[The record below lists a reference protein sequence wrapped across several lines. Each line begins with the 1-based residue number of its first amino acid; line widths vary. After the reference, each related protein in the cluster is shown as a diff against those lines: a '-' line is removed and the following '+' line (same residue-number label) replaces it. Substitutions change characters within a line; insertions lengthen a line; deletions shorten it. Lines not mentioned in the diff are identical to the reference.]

1 MTGSVQR
8 SPEVIEVWAPF
19 AEQVEIEWSS
29 RAPSTDG
36 SPQEQPQTQ
45 VQPQPQ
51 RDAMTP
57 TGDGWWRWGPGPA
70 AGGDATAS
78 DDHAMAPSPQ
88 VLDYAFVLDGQE
100 PALPDPRSAWQPHG
114 VHGPSRTFDP
124 ATFDWTDGDW
134 NGPRSGTGILGSVIY
149 ELHIGTFT
157 PEGTLDAALARLDH
171 LVDLGVDVVQLMPVV
186 PFAGRWGWGY
196 DGVDLWA
203 VHDGYGGPAALQRF
217 VDACHARGLGVAL
230 DVVHNHLGASGNYLA
245 RFGPYFTEA
254 HHTPWGA
261 AVNLDHEGCGPV
273 RQFLV
278 ESSLRWFRDFHVD
291 ALRLDAVH
299 ELKDDSQPHYLVELS
314 DAVAALSVTLG
325 RPLDLV
331 AESDLNDPVM
341 VAPTSEGGRG
351 MTAQWDDDVHHALH
365 VVLTGEAH
373 GYYAD
378 FAGGGAREEAG
389 PIGVLAKVLTRGFL
403 HDGTMSTFRGRPW
416 GAPVDI
422 ERLDARR
429 LLGYLQTHDQVG
441 NRMAGDRISG
451 ALPPG
456 AQAAGAALYLLGP
469 TTPMIFMG
477 EEWAASTPWQFFT
490 SFDDEVLADAVRRG
504 RRAEFGAH
512 GWSEDAVPDPQDPA
526 TRDASVL
533 DWDEAHAGHHG
544 RMLQWYAACTGLRR
558 DLLGAGPTRFADV
571 AVAYDEDDRWL
582 VMTHHAAQGGAHAV
596 AVNLAESSRTLPLGT
611 SPSADV
617 LLAWDDVRTQVRE
630 GSVRMPGHAVA
641 VLRLG

>member
-1 MTGSVQR
+1 
-8 SPEVIEVWAPF
+8 
-19 AEQVEIEWSS
+19 
-29 RAPSTDG
+29 
-36 SPQEQPQTQ
+36 
-45 VQPQPQ
+45 
-51 RDAMTP
+51 
-57 TGDGWWRWGPGPA
+57 
-70 AGGDATAS
+70 
-78 DDHAMAPSPQ
+78 
-88 VLDYAFVLDGQE
+88 
-100 PALPDPRSAWQPHG
+100 
-114 VHGPSRTFDP
+114 
-124 ATFDWTDGDW
+124 
-134 NGPRSGTGILGSVIY
+134 
-149 ELHIGTFT
+149 
-157 PEGTLDAALARLDH
+157 
-171 LVDLGVDVVQLMPVV
+171 
-186 PFAGRWGWGY
+186 
-196 DGVDLWA
+196 
-203 VHDGYGGPAALQRF
+203 
-217 VDACHARGLGVAL
+217 VA
-230 DVVHNHLGASGNYLA
+230 
-245 RFGPYFTEA
+245 
-254 HHTPWGA
+254 
-261 AVNLDHEGCGPV
+261 
-273 RQFLV
+273 
-278 ESSLRWFRDFHVD
+278 
-291 ALRLDAVH
+291 
-299 ELKDDSQPHYLVELS
+299 
-314 DAVAALSVTLG
+314 
-325 RPLDLV
+325 
-331 AESDLNDPVM
+331 
-341 VAPTSEGGRG
+341 
-351 MTAQWDDDVHHALH
+351 
-365 VVLTGEAH
+365 LTGEAH

-378 FAGGGAREEAG
+378 FAGGGARDEEGSLA
-389 PIGVLAKVLTRGFL
+389 VLAKVLTRGFL

-416 GAPVDI
+416 GAPVDV

-582 VMTHHAAQGGAHAV
+582 VMTHHAAEGRAHAV
-596 AVNLAESSRTLPLGT
+596 AVNLAESSRALPLGT

-617 LLAWDDVRTQVRE
+617 LLAWDDVRTQVHE